1 MAASAEENKL
11 VEFCKSEGIS
21 FESSDN
27 LIKLCKG
34 YKIPVDVL
42 SELNWQ
48 VAYLRVFK
56 KNILPNSL
64 TETQRRKR
72 LAT

>member
-56 KNILPNSL
+56 KIFFQTHSL
-64 TETQRRKR
+64 RPSGEKR